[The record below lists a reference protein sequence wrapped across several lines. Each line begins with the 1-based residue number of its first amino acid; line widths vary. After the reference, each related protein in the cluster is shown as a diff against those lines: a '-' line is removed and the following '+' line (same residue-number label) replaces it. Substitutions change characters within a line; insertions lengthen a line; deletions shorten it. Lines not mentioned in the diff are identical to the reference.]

1 MKFFFHPDANKEFA
15 EAVSYY
21 DECQSG
27 LGLEFAEELYATI
40 TRVSA
45 YPTAW
50 TPLSK
55 TTRRCLL
62 SRFPY
67 GLIYQITSDAVRIIA
82 VSNLQRKPE
91 YWKDRT

>member
-1 MKFFFHPDANKEFA
+1 MKFYFHPEANDEFA

-21 DECQSG
+21 EDCQPG
-27 LGLEFAEELYATI
+27 LGLEFAEELYATV
-40 TRVSA
+40 TRISA

-62 SRFPY
+62 NRFPY
-67 GLIYQITSDAVRIIA
+67 GLIYQIKIDVVRIIA
-82 VSNLQRKPE
+82 VSNLQRRPR
-91 YWKDRT
+91 YWKNRT